1 MREYKCFFKK
11 KLIRTVS
18 ARDRKHAVKKVRDW
32 LRDST
37 SPATA
42 KLKGDARKHL
52 IVEDKYNEC
61 KYTPFLKTQD
71 PNSNYLDEKTQN
83 KIIKASNG
91 HLKLNSRNKKGPF
104 KIFEW
109 IKEDHSGWKK
119 NNVKFLP
126 HIYKNMKGYLYCRI
140 VSKSQKKGK
149 KGKFTYIKLNSKS
162 AKSIVEEVSKRRLFS
177 KDKSQQGDEKLSQLQ
192 KAFYAAERINEI
204 IYFLDSPM
212 LKNLQYE
219 ISNKIDGIEFD
230 FTCGSSP
237 KIIYN
242 LKFVSSKMMSHLNKE
257 VRTALTKSLKELT
270 NVSKH

>member
-104 KIFEW
+104 KTFEW

-140 VSKSQKKGK
+140 VSKSQRKGK

-162 AKSIVEEVSKRRLFS
+162 AKAIVEEVSKRRLFS
-177 KDKSQQGDEKLSQLQ
+177 KDKSQQGSEKLSQLQ
-192 KAFYAAERINEI
+192 KAFYAAARISDI
-204 IYFLDSPM
+204 IYFLDSPV

-219 ISNKIDGIEFD
+219 TSNKIDGIKFD
-230 FTCGSSP
+230 LASGPSP

-242 LKFVSSKMMSHLNKE
+242 LKFVSSKMTKHLNE
-257 VRTALTKSLKELT
+257 EIRSALVKSLKGDC

>member
-32 LRDST
+32 VRDST
-37 SPATA
+37 DPAA
-42 KLKGDARKHL
+42 RKLQGDPRKHL

-83 KIIKASNG
+83 KIIKQSNG
-91 HLKLNSRNKKGPF
+91 HLKLNPRNQKGPF
-104 KIFEW
+104 KTFEW

-242 LKFVSSKMMSHLNKE
+242 LKFVLSKMMKHLNEE
-257 VRTALTKSLKELT
+257 VRTALTKSLKELS
-270 NVSKH
+270 NVSKR